1 MWENIVNPKTAKKVN
16 VKTKKGQQIINRY
29 ISHLGGSKKIENEK
43 NENKKLKKMK
53 IKKKM
58 NIKKNY
64 EDLPVAKVV
73 SYHFPDGVP
82 YNTPINIDAMAE
94 IYGEEEEEILILLNT
109 DEVYLKLATAS
120 DEQEKKVWSG
130 EIEKPQKPNVTVF
143 IQNRWCFN
151 PKWTNKT
158 DEHGRQLLSCDTPD
172 EVKETEEI
180 YKTAL
185 KKWNKIE
192 NGATNYINTVIQKE
206 QEKKKSIIED
216 LFYNLKDGDIIEDL
230 NETDCRTTGMYIIR
244 NGIPQNLEEN
254 QSFPTGFSLGPKYP
268 VGYWINAKS
277 QDGSFDD
284 LPEPVYIEVLE
295 KLKKEDFIEKE
306 DQYSVHSV
314 VYFDWGALSLPYPKN
329 DVVREIKNLKG
340 KHDIL
345 YFQEISRGI
354 AKLVF
359 PVGIGYII
367 DY

>member
-192 NGATNYINTVIQKE
+192 NGATNYINTV
-206 QEKKKSIIED
+206 
-216 LFYNLKDGDIIEDL
+216 
-230 NETDCRTTGMYIIR
+230 
-244 NGIPQNLEEN
+244 
-254 QSFPTGFSLGPKYP
+254 
-268 VGYWINAKS
+268 
-277 QDGSFDD
+277 
-284 LPEPVYIEVLE
+284 
-295 KLKKEDFIEKE
+295 
-306 DQYSVHSV
+306 
-314 VYFDWGALSLPYPKN
+314 
-329 DVVREIKNLKG
+329 
-340 KHDIL
+340 
-345 YFQEISRGI
+345 
-354 AKLVF
+354 
-359 PVGIGYII
+359 
-367 DY
+367 